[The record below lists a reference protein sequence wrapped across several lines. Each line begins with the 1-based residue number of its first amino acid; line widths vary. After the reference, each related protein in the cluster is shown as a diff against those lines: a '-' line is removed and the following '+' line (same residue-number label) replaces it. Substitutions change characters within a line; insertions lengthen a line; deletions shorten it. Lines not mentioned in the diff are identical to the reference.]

1 MFLLSWPPL
10 NLLSVPVSGARSML
24 VHTLHAASGASYF
37 SLLSFFLCLHL
48 PCPPRLFPLHL
59 SVSLPFTTLLFTL
72 YFFMHVHKRNRD
84 KDSAALARRQRGD
97 HRSVDRCSS
106 DCRNHPL
113 NGEVRRDRE
122 GSALDTFRDVRAKS
136 AANRCKQ
143 RGKMVGVW

>member
-10 NLLSVPVSGARSML
+10 NLLPVPVSGARSVL
-24 VHTLHAASGASYF
+24 VHTLHAASRASYF
-37 SLLSFFLCLHL
+37 SLLSFFLYLHL

-59 SVSLPFTTLLFTL
+59 SVSLPFTMLLFAL
-72 YFFMHVHKRNRD
+72 YFFMHAVHERNRD
-84 KDSAALARRQRGD
+84 KDSAALARRHRGD

-106 DCRNHPL
+106 DCRNRPL

-122 GSALDTFRDVRAKS
+122 GSALDTFRDVRGE
-136 AANRCKQ
+136 NRCKQ